1 MAEEKREKG
10 RAGAAGEKGKEGRRA
25 LLEARDLEKEFPLVN
40 GRRFRRL
47 REACFLKARSLLP

>member
-25 LLEARDLEKEFPLVN
+25 LLEARDLVKEFPLVN
-40 GRRFRRL
+40 GRRGRQVVH
-47 REACFLKARSLLP
+47 AVSG